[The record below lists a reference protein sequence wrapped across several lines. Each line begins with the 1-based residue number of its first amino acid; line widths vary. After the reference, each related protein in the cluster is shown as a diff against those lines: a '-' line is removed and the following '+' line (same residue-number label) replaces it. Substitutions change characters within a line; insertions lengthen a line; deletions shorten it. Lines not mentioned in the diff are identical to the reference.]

1 MDIKTFHRISVQ
13 LTLLLFMSTTAKGC
27 VNLFTVSK
35 NSKHSLFCGFVN
47 RFVEYWARIGSEDNM
62 TLCHRPTC
70 RKEGVL
76 LDYSTDGGALT

>member
-1 MDIKTFHRISVQ
+1 MT
-13 LTLLLFMSTTAKGC
+13 
-27 VNLFTVSK
+27 
-35 NSKHSLFCGFVN
+35 

-76 LDYSTDGGALT
+76 LDYSTDGGALKAATLYSLEYIHLLCP